1 MKLSIS
7 KTPFEIILSN
17 FQNFLEKRDIS
28 QITSHINF
36 ECVNNT
42 LTLKATDYEIAI
54 QSQIEVHTQEEG
66 RATANGRDILNFVKN
81 LKEDDITLETQ
92 DDLLFIK
99 QGRSKSSLQMFNVNE
114 FPSLPEF
121 SQSQQINIE
130 SHKFLSSMKKIN
142 STAETNNAKFEL
154 NGALIDIKEYSFNFV
169 ATDTRRLAIV
179 KYDTQGI
186 NTLSLIIPKRAM
198 NEIQRLFVDNIEI
211 FFNTTYIIIKSPS
224 YLFFSKVINGKYP
237 DYEKI
242 IPKEFKNTIKLPK
255 DKFIESIKIVSSLSN
270 KIKITLRA
278 NEILFE
284 SMSDRNHKAS
294 TQLDIQTNIQEE
306 FVFGV
311 DSKYITDF
319 LAQVESAEFTMA
331 LNEQNA
337 PLTFMDNNFNTIIM
351 PIIL

>member
-17 FQNFLEKRDIS
+17 FQSFLEKRDIS
-28 QITSHINF
+28 QITSHIYF
-36 ECVNNT
+36 ECINDT
-42 LTLKATDYEIAI
+42 LILRATDYEVAI
-54 QSQIEVHTQEEG
+54 QSQIEIQAQEEG
-66 RATANGRDILNFVKN
+66 KATANGRDILNFIKN
-81 LKEDDITLETQ
+81 LKEGDVTLETQ
-92 DDLLFIK
+92 DDLLIIK
-99 QGRSKSSLQMFNVNE
+99 QGRSKSSLQMFNVHE

-130 SHKFLSSMKKIN
+130 SHKFLSSIKKIN

-154 NGALIDIKEYSFNFV
+154 NGAFLDIKEYSINFV

-198 NEIQRLFVDNIEI
+198 NEIQKLFVDNIEI
-211 FFNTTYIIIKSPS
+211 FFNTTYIIIKSPT
-224 YLFFSKVINGKYP
+224 YLFFSKVINAKYP

-242 IPKEFKNTIKLPK
+242 ILKSFKNTLKLPK
-255 DKFIESIKIVSSLSN
+255 DKFIESIKVVSSLSS
-270 KIKITLRA
+270 KIKITLNT

-284 SMSDRNHKAS
+284 SISDRNHKAS
-294 TQLDIQTNIQEE
+294 TQIDIQTGMQEE
-306 FVFGV
+306 FTFGV
-311 DSKYITDF
+311 DSKNITDF
-319 LAQVESAEFTMA
+319 LAQVDSAEFTMA
-331 LNEQNA
+331 LNEQNS
-337 PLTFMDNNFNTIIM
+337 PLTLIDNNFSTIIM